1 MTYREAVDSISQ
13 DHALN
18 QSLVNKTI
26 YHVADWKELLR
37 SASPVPLDE
46 KAVGAWLNQLFGIDA
61 TD

>member
-1 MTYREAVDSISQ
+1 MTYGDAVDSISQ
-13 DHALN
+13 DHALS

-26 YHVADWKELLR
+26 YHVADWKELLM

-46 KAVGAWLNQLFGIDA
+46 EAVGSWLNRLFGIDA